1 MSHQQPGFLQSP
13 LLGAQERRY
22 LETCNRLIIPKQ
34 STDDSIIQNGDSRG
48 NFELCSG
55 RRVADLVRSDRCILP
70 RSHSNAVQEVSS
82 LCGRG
87 SDLSVRCSPLRT
99 LNCPLRLYETGEISS
114 SVCPPE
120 RGSRPSVPGRLAST
134 GGGQSVLRDH
144 HSMASVL
151 DDSLGVQ
158 GKLHKVRSESRAEKN
173 FPRDF
178 HRFDSIQSFPQQRSC
193 SSLPSGNKAISRQ
206 YLPTS
211 YTLAEDYRSSRF
223 AFKNC
228 SPCGRY
234 ASSFSEGSHFAV
246 EPRAPPSVPQREN
259 FTRNSEC
266 THVVAERRESPSRSI
281 PQTIFRHDKDIYGCV
296 QSGLGSMPEFT
307 VSPRLMASVRG
318 QAHKCIRDDCCLPRL
333 SGFYRSNKG
342 IGHNHYV
349 RQHDCGLIHK
359 QTGRHEVEPDIPRSG
374 ENAHISV
381 QSHGAGQG
389 TSYRRCFE
397 HCRRSPFETEQLPV
411 VDRMV
416 SSPRGSK
423 DDLGQISSTFSGS
436 ICDSSEPQINNLR
449 LPLSAP
455 SGMESGRDEFFMGR
469 PRCLRLPPNEDAAA
483 GSGQD
488 SATQLQ
494 NPAGSPSVAQ
504 ANLVCRGSESAVRFS
519 LGTTS
524 TTKTVKA
531 TSNSSLPPEPL
542 DLQTPRLAIIKQ
554 ANLRD
559 GFSVEAC
566 SLMADS
572 LRESTLK
579 QYESRWKLYVS
590 WCETNEVSPVDPTIP
605 QLADFLTYLFKERN
619 LLPKS
624 VEVYRSA
631 ISRVIKSHSGVD
643 VGHDCH
649 LNQLIDGMYRR
660 KPAVRKMIPSWDL
673 VLVLEALRSA
683 PFEPCNQV
691 SPKFLTLKTVFLTA
705 LATGLRRSE
714 LHALSRSSISHHPQ
728 GEWIQ
733 LRTRVGFI
741 AKTQLFRSSE
751 PFRPIRIPA
760 LTNILTPD
768 DDDRRLCPVRMLNT
782 YLRRTSQLVPPKHDQ
797 LFISFKEGQSNNISL
812 STISNWVTKTV
823 KTAYSVAG
831 TKNYPS
837 NIKAHDVR
845 AMSASLAVL
854 RNVAMKDILESAQW
868 KSKNTFISFYMKDFS
883 ICADGLSSLGPLVVS
898 QTVTKP

>member
-1 MSHQQPGFLQSP
+1 MTLFIYPLSLRLPPTSFPRSSSGGIPSGGLPLHVAGDSGGPLDPGSHNTRSPSFFRIPSSTVADPSDFLALQRSGKTGEPCVSGDGYAEEKGYRARLSHQQPGFLQSP

-34 STDDSIIQNGDSRG
+34 STDDSIVQNGDSRG

-70 RSHSNAVQEVSS
+70 RSHSYAVQEVSS

-114 SVCPPE
+114 SVFPPE

-144 HSMASVL
+144 DSMASVL
-151 DDSLGVQ
+151 DNSLGVQ

-193 SSLPSGNKAISRQ
+193 SSLSSGNKAISRQ

-259 FTRNSEC
+259 FTRDSEC

-423 DDLGQISSTFSGS
+423 DDLGQISSIYS
-436 ICDSSEPQINNLR
+436 R
-449 LPLSAP
+449 L
-455 SGMESGRDEFFMGR
+455 
-469 PRCLRLPPNEDAAA
+469 
-483 GSGQD
+483 
-488 SATQLQ
+488 
-494 NPAGSPSVAQ
+494 
-504 ANLVCRGSESAVRFS
+504 
-519 LGTTS
+519 
-524 TTKTVKA
+524 
-531 TSNSSLPPEPL
+531 
-542 DLQTPRLAIIKQ
+542 I
-554 ANLRD
+554 
-559 GFSVEAC
+559 
-566 SLMADS
+566 
-572 LRESTLK
+572 
-579 QYESRWKLYVS
+579 
-590 WCETNEVSPVDPTIP
+590 
-605 QLADFLTYLFKERN
+605 
-619 LLPKS
+619 
-624 VEVYRSA
+624 
-631 ISRVIKSHSGVD
+631 
-643 VGHDCH
+643 
-649 LNQLIDGMYRR
+649 
-660 KPAVRKMIPSWDL
+660 
-673 VLVLEALRSA
+673 
-683 PFEPCNQV
+683 
-691 SPKFLTLKTVFLTA
+691 
-705 LATGLRRSE
+705 
-714 LHALSRSSISHHPQ
+714 
-728 GEWIQ
+728 
-733 LRTRVGFI
+733 
-741 AKTQLFRSSE
+741 
-751 PFRPIRIPA
+751 
-760 LTNILTPD
+760 
-768 DDDRRLCPVRMLNT
+768 
-782 YLRRTSQLVPPKHDQ
+782 
-797 LFISFKEGQSNNISL
+797 
-812 STISNWVTKTV
+812 
-823 KTAYSVAG
+823 
-831 TKNYPS
+831 
-837 NIKAHDVR
+837 
-845 AMSASLAVL
+845 
-854 RNVAMKDILESAQW
+854 
-868 KSKNTFISFYMKDFS
+868 
-883 ICADGLSSLGPLVVS
+883 
-898 QTVTKP
+898 